1 MIDALLD
8 AAAALPWPAVLAVV
22 VACAY
27 LESAL
32 FVGLVVP
39 GETALLAGGALAA
52 RSGGPWILFVVLAGL
67 GALGGDLTSHEVG
80 RRYGPRLRRSWAG
93 RRLGEERWQRAEDLI
108 ARQGGR
114 AVFVG
119 RFLPLVQA
127 VVPALAGAVGM
138 PRRRPFLPWCAAGA
152 LTWSAVYVTVG
163 VVAGE
168 SYERVGSSISA
179 ALTALVLATV
189 AVLAL
194 RRVRARRPA
203 RGGC

>member
-1 MIDALLD
+1 MIDALFD
-8 AAAALPWPAVLAVV
+8 TAATLPWPAVLAVV

-67 GALGGDLTSHEVG
+67 GGDLTSHEVG

-93 RRLGEERWQRAEDLI
+93 RRLGEERWQRAEDLL

-168 SYERVGSSISA
+168 SSERVGSSVSA
-179 ALTALVLATV
+179 ALAALGLATV

-194 RRVRARRPA
+194 RRVTTRRRAA
-203 RGGC
+203 SGC